1 SYFGFIRDNRQGFT
15 PKFYEMFG
23 PKRNKNEEITQHHMN
38 VARAAQA
45 ALEEVV
51 VGMVK
56 LAKEL
61 TGEDNLCLSGGVA
74 LNSVANG
81 KILESG
87 LFKNIYIYPA
97 AGDAGTGIGAAL
109 YAYYS
114 AQSNKV
120 THLENQSAY
129 LGYES
134 NDGEILKALANSQL
148 KYSTPTNLY
157 EETASLLVQNKV
169 VGWFQGRAEV
179 GPRALGNRSILANPA
194 LAGNKDRVNNK
205 IKFRESFRPFAPSV
219 LSEYAKEYFE
229 MRGAD
234 SPYMIMAFN
243 TKEDKRNKIPA
254 VVHVDGSARV
264 QTVTKEQ
271 NEKYFELIEEF
282 NRQSS
287 IPMLLNTSFNKAG
300 EVLVNTPEQAIAA
313 FLGSEL
319 DVLVIDKYLIQK

>member
-1 SYFGFIRDNRQGFT
+1 
-15 PKFYEMFG
+15 M
-23 PKRNKNEEITQHHMN
+23 
-38 VARAAQA
+38 
-45 ALEEVV
+45 
-51 VGMVK
+51 
-56 LAKEL
+56 
-61 TGEDNLCLSGGVA
+61 
-74 LNSVANG
+74 
-81 KILESG
+81 
-87 LFKNIYIYPA
+87 
-97 AGDAGTGIGAAL
+97 
-109 YAYYS
+109 
-114 AQSNKV
+114 
-120 THLENQSAY
+120 
-129 LGYES
+129 
-134 NDGEILKALANSQL
+134 
-148 KYSTPTNLY
+148 
-157 EETASLLVQNKV
+157 
-169 VGWFQGRAEV
+169 
-179 GPRALGNRSILANPA
+179 GNRSILANPA